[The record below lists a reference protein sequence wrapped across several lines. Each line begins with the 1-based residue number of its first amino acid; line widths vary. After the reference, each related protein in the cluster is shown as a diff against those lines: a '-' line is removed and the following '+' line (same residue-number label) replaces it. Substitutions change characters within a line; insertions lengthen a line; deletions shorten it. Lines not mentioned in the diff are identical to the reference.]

1 MSTYRSGSSLGLT
14 NTSENVDAFDL
25 TAGGYAIVSTTGAYT
40 ATGNSGEGTDAFAC
54 KAGTPCS
61 RFFTGAAHSLARL
74 ADIETGTLLP

>member
-1 MSTYRSGSSLGLT
+1 MT

-25 TAGGYAIVSTTGAYT
+25 TAGGYAIVSTTGDYDRNRQRRR
-40 ATGNSGEGTDAFAC
+40 GNRRLAC

-61 RFFTGAAHSLARL
+61 RFFTGTDHSLLRL